1 MQARIGGYDGGNP
14 PEPMTINKPEH
25 HGPRL
30 EHGRRFP
37 RHRHRGD
44 RAVPSLPLKD
54 LAADPP
60 EVEAPAGA
68 ARKISYM
75 VAVDGQP
82 ACAELIRA
90 TCRLAEQQGAPWF
103 GVHLDEPRRFLS
115 SRVEERRLAANMLLV
130 EELGADLVR
139 VYPMSRFRDR
149 ELLAVARAHHVTHL
163 VLGPGD
169 AKRSSR
175 LTGSL
180 LEDLAQGDLELIIH
194 VVPTRASKAAPPRAS
209 RPEALDFGKLGI
221 AVGFVGLAT
230 GAGFLVFHYLGL
242 ADVIMLYMLSI
253 TAAATQF
260 GRWPTLAASALSI
273 LTLDFCFIEPRY
285 TFVLTDFQHIGT
297 FAMMLGVGW
306 VILGLAERIRAQTR
320 LAQKQERHTRTL
332 YRLGKVLAEGG
343 SVAAIQERVEGYLRQ
358 ELEVPVALLLCDAKG
373 QLPVAAGPGLRLEP
387 EELQIVRAAME
398 RGVAAGH
405 GTDILPQ
412 AHCLMLPMPGT
423 ERPLGVLA
431 LWFVPGAASMPSD
444 RSDLLVP
451 LAAQIALALERAS
464 LAEDRTEARIHAEHE
479 QLRSNLLSS
488 ISHDLRTPLGTIT
501 GATTTLLDPGP
512 QSAPGDPKVLLGTI
526 LQESRRLLRMVNN
539 LLDITKLESGQV
551 QVKKEWAA
559 IEEVVGSAI
568 SHVEEQLGARPL
580 TVELPE
586 IWIPMDPVLME
597 QALINLLDNAIKF
610 SPAGSAIEVRG
621 WVEDRQFLIAVSD
634 QGPGLPPGEEELIF
648 EKLYRGTGRPAT
660 PGAGLGLAI
669 CRGIAQAHGGAI
681 TARTRSRGGA
691 RITIALPMEGL
702 APELSPDF
710 TP

>member
-1 MQARIGGYDGGNP
+1 M
-14 PEPMTINKPEH
+14 
-25 HGPRL
+25 
-30 EHGRRFP
+30 
-37 RHRHRGD
+37 
-44 RAVPSLPLKD
+44 PSQPLRD
-54 LAADPP
+54 PAGSGAAAD
-60 EVEAPAGA
+60 GA
-68 ARKISYM
+68 ARKVSYM

-103 GVHLDEPRRFLS
+103 GVHLDEPRRFMS

-149 ELLAVARAHHVTHL
+149 ELLAVARTHHVTHL

-180 LEDLAQGDLELIIH
+180 LEDLAQGDLELVIH
-194 VVPTRASKAAPPRAS
+194 VVPTRSSSAPPPRPQ
-209 RPEALDFGKLGI
+209 PEAMDLGKLGI
-221 AVGFVGLAT
+221 AIGFVALAT
-230 GAGFLVFHYLGL
+230 GAGYLVFHFLGL

-260 GRWPTLAASALSI
+260 GRWPTLVASVLSI

-306 VILGLAERIRAQTR
+306 IILGLAERIRAQTR

-343 SVAAIQERVEGYLRQ
+343 SVSAIQVRVEAYLRQ
-358 ELEVPVALLLCDAKG
+358 ELEVPVALLLADAKG
-373 QLPVAAGPGLRLEP
+373 RLPVAAGPGLRLEP
-387 EELQIVRAAME
+387 EELEIVRAAME

-412 AHCLMLPMPGT
+412 ANCLMLPMPGT

-464 LAEDRTEARIHAEHE
+464 LAEDRTQARIHAEHE

-568 SHVEEQLGARPL
+568 SHVEEQLGSRPL
-580 TVELPE
+580 SVELPE

-610 SPAGSAIEVRG
+610 SPPDGAIEVRG
-621 WVEDRQFLIAVSD
+621 WVEAQQFRISVAD

-648 EKLYRGTGRPAT
+648 EKLYRGTGRPVT

-681 TARTRSRGGA
+681 TARTRSQGGA
-691 RITIALPMEGL
+691 EITIALPMEGL
-702 APELSPDF
+702 APELNPDF
-710 TP
+710 TPDIPGSHHAP